1 MAISILA
8 MMVLDRKQYIY
19 PQELTPDGILTQ
31 YYSHIPEFLF
41 TQGLL
46 WIKSPG
52 AVNVTFWFITV
63 LLIGGG
69 IIYSLLRN
77 YQERASSL
85 FLPILVIFGIT
96 YLLSFGDT
104 GLIWRKEIAIPGFEC
119 NMIRGLS
126 EMGIGVLLA
135 CFFEQKKE
143 NLLNHYCLISFCG
156 IMSFIGIILI
166 AMAHRNYDCLSLF
179 LIPFV
184 LLACMDERSLFGRI
198 FRSKV
203 WLWLGGLSMYMY
215 FIHLS
220 VSATYYI
227 LASKI
232 SFVSHIPIP
241 ISFLSFLLVCMAL
254 AYILKLVSGKLA
266 KVTHLK

>member
-1 MAISILA
+1 MKSRNIPIEAMRFLFICMLCPYHCPAISPFLPNGYISVEFFFVLSGFLIYYSYLHHPDTGVLQFTWKKMKRFFWPMAISILA

-135 CFFEQKKE
+135 CFFEQK
-143 NLLNHYCLISFCG
+143 
-156 IMSFIGIILI
+156 
-166 AMAHRNYDCLSLF
+166 R
-179 LIPFV
+179 
-184 LLACMDERSLFGRI
+184 
-198 FRSKV
+198 
-203 WLWLGGLSMYMY
+203 
-215 FIHLS
+215 
-220 VSATYYI
+220 
-227 LASKI
+227 KI
-232 SFVSHIPIP
+232 
-241 ISFLSFLLVCMAL
+241 C
-254 AYILKLVSGKLA
+254 
-266 KVTHLK
+266 